1 MENLGGANEEVTVE
15 LYWSSWLICG
25 FAACFSLSS
34 TCFSRNFKFNAPPTL
49 PFSRERTGS
58 ILLGWEWMRSIVTG
72 IAAAGQTFA
81 VFSGV
86 FPEFFEG
93 QRWDVPMFK
102 LWPVPMCKCD
112 PPCTHGFCKGNLWKL
127 TNYIQQQR
135 IQPVTISIT
144 PLILLRVRLGTD
156 PQPYA
161 HKWLRLTLDTSR
173 YCHAGISQKVD
184 PPTPS
189 LHAQVFENDGFEVKR
204 RTSTCPLL
212 RMSRWDVFPDVF
224 PSLFLFS
231 IEIHVILFVRS
242 DPQKL
247 AVLKRLSP
255 LFTLLLSQ
263 VFTREY
269 HSISLS
275 LLVKHDVFLL
285 KHQVKHQVFLVKHQ
299 VFLLKHLVF
308 PTNHQIFFFFWQTS
322 CFF

>member
-1 MENLGGANEEVTVE
+1 M
-15 LYWSSWLICG
+15 
-25 FAACFSLSS
+25 
-34 TCFSRNFKFNAPPTL
+34 
-49 PFSRERTGS
+49 
-58 ILLGWEWMRSIVTG
+58 
-72 IAAAGQTFA
+72 
-81 VFSGV
+81 
-86 FPEFFEG
+86 
-93 QRWDVPMFK
+93 
-102 LWPVPMCKCD
+102 
-112 PPCTHGFCKGNLWKL
+112 
-127 TNYIQQQR
+127 
-135 IQPVTISIT
+135 TISIT

-156 PQPYA
+156 PQPYV

-269 HSISLS
+269 QSISLS

-285 KHQVKHQVFLVKHQ
+285 KHQVKHQVFL
-299 VFLLKHLVF
+299 LKHLVF
-308 PTNHQIFFFFWQTS
+308 PANHQIFFFS
-322 CFF
+322 GKHRVFFCWTTRIF